1 MDRVETVRRDL
12 LASPHAESALPAERG
27 NQSGFGHWG
36 KSRSLRRA
44 SSFSASPTANP
55 VGVRKRMDRLH
66 STCLRAALAVSALA
80 LLAPSAAVAGT
91 GGATYVP
98 PPPPAKRAKIVDG
111 VAIPPA
117 GAPARVKNAIAAA
130 NRIIRKPY
138 IYGGGH
144 GPYAGPWTRTALDRG
159 YDCSGTISFALYGG
173 RFLTS
178 PLNSSGFMGWGASGI
193 GRWITVYTNPGHAYV
208 VIAGLRLDTSVGE
221 RASAEDQR
229 SGRGPR
235 WRRYSRSPAGFTAR
249 HPSGY

>member
-1 MDRVETVRRDL
+1 M
-12 LASPHAESALPAERG
+12 A
-27 NQSGFGHWG
+27 
-36 KSRSLRRA
+36 
-44 SSFSASPTANP
+44 
-55 VGVRKRMDRLH
+55 
-66 STCLRAALAVSALA
+66 AALIA
-80 LLAPSAAVAGT
+80 LLAPSGAAADS
-91 GGATYVP
+91 GGAAYVP

-138 IYGGGH
+138 VYGGGH
-144 GPYAGPWTRTALDRG
+144 VPFSGSWSKTPLDSG
-159 YDCSGTISFALYGG
+159 YDCSGTISFALYAG

-178 PLNSSGFMGWGASGI
+178 PLNSSGFMSWGDRGQ

-221 RASAEDQR
+221 NPSAEDRR

-235 WRRYSRSPAGFTAR
+235 WRQYTRSPAGFASR
-249 HPSGY
+249 HPPGY